1 MSIKQGTVKI
11 SELQSV
17 KGKFSL
23 AGKKAIVTGGAR
35 GFFLAVLVTC
45 LIGLPTMVISCWR
58 TKEGPRLRAAEHP
71 VCRHVSRDVLD
82 SGAERWLLD
91 SQPACRVAVRRVH
104 GRPLRHNGRCDRL
117 RRTDL
122 RRPLRRL
129 PCLAYL
135 AGDEVRRRGRP
146 GDQRCAPRGAELRGQ
161 HAADPR
167 RCSMPST

>member
-1 MSIKQGTVKI
+1 MLIKQRTVLLSGVVRSVRQTVLSQKNVRFSGNRRQNYEHQTGRVKI

-23 AGKKAIVTGGAR
+23 AGKKAIVTGGAG

-82 SGAERWLLD
+82 SGAERWFPFLIL
-91 SQPACRVAVRRVH
+91 SLERIPGTA
-104 GRPLRHNGRCDRL
+104 LF
-117 RRTDL
+117 
-122 RRPLRRL
+122 
-129 PCLAYL
+129 
-135 AGDEVRRRGRP
+135 RGF
-146 GDQRCAPRGAELRGQ
+146 
-161 HAADPR
+161 
-167 RCSMPST
+167 

>member
-1 MSIKQGTVKI
+1 MSIKQGTVTI
-11 SELQSV
+11 SELQSD

-82 SGAERWLLD
+82 SGAERWLPFRIPSLERI
-91 SQPACRVAVRRVH
+91 PGTA
-104 GRPLRHNGRCDRL
+104 LF
-117 RRTDL
+117 
-122 RRPLRRL
+122 
-129 PCLAYL
+129 
-135 AGDEVRRRGRP
+135 RGF
-146 GDQRCAPRGAELRGQ
+146 
-161 HAADPR
+161 
-167 RCSMPST
+167 

>member
-1 MSIKQGTVKI
+1 MSIKQGAVKI

-23 AGKKAIVTGGAR
+23 AGKKAIVTGGAG

-82 SGAERWLLD
+82 SGAARLVECDMTNQDAGKAGMVCGGVTTVLLEPI
-91 SQPACRVAVRRVH
+91 Q
-104 GRPLRHNGRCDRL
+104 
-117 RRTDL
+117 
-122 RRPLRRL
+122 
-129 PCLAYL
+129 
-135 AGDEVRRRGRP
+135 
-146 GDQRCAPRGAELRGQ
+146 
-161 HAADPR
+161 
-167 RCSMPST
+167 